1 MKRFSGSII
10 LRIIDAN
17 FNRSRE
23 GLRVCEDIARFALRS
38 RIIAS
43 DLKAIRHSVSA
54 VLEDMPSSIEIM
66 QSRDT
71 GQDAGRSSRSP
82 TEMRRTGAFDIFMA
96 NMERSKESIRV
107 LEEFSKLIDG
117 SLSARFSKL
126 RFRLYDI
133 EKKVYKRASSLRNTR

>member
-1 MKRFSGSII
+1 
-10 LRIIDAN
+10 
-17 FNRSRE
+17 
-23 GLRVCEDIARFALRS
+23 
-38 RIIAS
+38 
-43 DLKAIRHSVSA
+43 
-54 VLEDMPSSIEIM
+54 
-66 QSRDT
+66 
-71 GQDAGRSSRSP
+71 
-82 TEMRRTGAFDIFMA
+82 MRRTGAFDIFMA